1 MSDATD
7 RIHALVSRYESSDR
21 IPLSFDDWE
30 EQVIGANELNEW
42 VQFNIIGYL
51 NYLLSYHRGEAKDQ
65 GAHGE
70 PWFSDDEIVILR
82 NIIAEA
88 KEVIA

>member
-1 MSDATD
+1 MSDETD

-30 EQVIGANELNEW
+30 EQVIGANDLNEW
-42 VQFNIIGYL
+42 VQFNIIGNLEWMIDY
-51 NYLLSYHRGEAKDQ
+51 NENPKDHNFE
-65 GAHGE
+65 HGE
-70 PWFSDDEIVILR
+70 SWLSDDEIVTMR

>member
-51 NYLLSYHRGEAKDQ
+51 EWMIDYNENPADHKFE
-65 GAHGE
+65 HGE
-70 PWFSDDEIVILR
+70 SWLSDDEIVTMR